1 MNVFRGDTIV
11 NKKVHIL
18 ISLYLQN
25 MQKDVKYHAS
35 VLNVS
40 TLTLAAVLVMTSKYY
55 HSTGKGVDTVE
66 VITIMNHILTG

>member
-1 MNVFRGDTIV
+1 
-11 NKKVHIL
+11 
-18 ISLYLQN
+18 

-66 VITIMNHILTG
+66 VITLMNHILTG